1 MPVSPAETFITAL
14 FQYKADDQAILVWS
28 LQGKR
33 SYWFTDLNAAC
44 AAIERLKERDLYVGA
59 GTRPWAWV
67 EAQGRQKNYAR
78 GGEETVSSIV
88 GLWCDL
94 DYLGPA
100 HKKTNLPPREE
111 ALRLLNAMP
120 VAPSITVHT
129 GHGYHGWWLFK
140 EPWLIE
146 SPEERQTLRELSQRW
161 NYLLRDTVRRAG
173 GWDTD
178 STFDLDRIMRLPG
191 TLNCQGEQPVYA
203 EIVATSAWRAASPD
217 DFYALL
223 PASEPLT
230 VPLPVLPSPQT
241 NGNGN
246 GNGNGHGVDFNAVYD
261 FDSLKRRLQDVLVLS
276 QDALPPAHKFN
287 TLRDVNPKFYSSY
300 TRLRRGMKDTS
311 PSAYDQSLAN
321 FAAQA
326 GWEPQEIVDLLL
338 DARRRAGDDLKLER
352 TDYYAGTVA
361 KALLGSRR
369 QEATVTAGIVSGNE
383 TGAALEHISRVL
395 SVQVRRIVRY
405 PSADGA
411 VYYLET
417 PEKQIKLGPV
427 TNLVEQK
434 NLRYMLIDHAGV
446 YFDTVSR
453 AEWPE
458 IARLMVGVC
467 EEVDLGDESTEEGQT
482 CAWLRGYLEDNTPAP
497 TMADAVANRRPFLE
511 NGGAHVFLDGLREW
525 LGWQRHERT
534 TAKGVGAQL
543 RAIGARPVKLNCY
556 VGKRATS
563 RTVWLLPNDIA

>member
-1 MPVSPAETFITAL
+1 MPLSPVETFITAL

-33 SYWFTDLNAAC
+33 SHWFTDPAAAC
-44 AAIERLKERDLYVGA
+44 VAIEGLKERDLYVGA

-67 EAQGRQKNYAR
+67 EAQGRRKSYVR
-78 GGEETVSSIV
+78 GGEETVTSLV

-111 ALRLLNAMP
+111 ALRLLEAMP
-120 VAPSITVHT
+120 VPPSITVHT

-146 SPEERQTLRELSQRW
+146 SPEERQALRDLSQRW
-161 NYLLRDTVRRAG
+161 NYVLRDLVRRAG

-191 TLNCQGEQPVYA
+191 TLNCQGEEPVYA
-203 EIVATSAWRAASPD
+203 EIVAQTAWRAAGPD

-223 PASEPLT
+223 PLPEP
-230 VPLPVLPSPQT
+230 VAAPAAAPAPPA
-241 NGNGN
+241 
-246 GNGNGHGVDFNAVYD
+246 NGNGHYSLGAVYD
-261 FDSLKRRLQDVLVLS
+261 FDSLKRTLQDTLTLS
-276 QDALPPAHKFN
+276 ADALPPAHKFN
-287 TLRDVNPKFYSSY
+287 TLRDVNPKFYASY

-321 FAAQA
+321 FGAQA
-326 GWEPQEIVDLLL
+326 GWAPQEIVDLLL

-352 TDYYAGTVA
+352 LDYYAGTVA

-369 QEATVTAGIVSGNE
+369 QEATVTAGIVSGDE
-383 TGAALEHISRVL
+383 TGAALEHVSHVL
-395 SVQVRRIVRY
+395 GVQVKRIVRY

-417 PEKQIKLGPV
+417 PQKQIKLGPV
-427 TNLVEQK
+427 PNLVEQK

-446 YFDTVSR
+446 YFDSVSR

-497 TMADAVANRRPFLE
+497 TMADAVSNRRPFLE
-511 NGGAHVFLDGLREW
+511 NGGVHVFLDGLREW

-543 RAIGARPVKLNCY
+543 RAIGARPVKLNCL

-563 RTVWLLPNDIA
+563 RTVWLLPNDIV